1 MPSHGF
7 YVRHVKG
14 IQFDN
19 IEIRAGKEDLRPVFV
34 LDDVQDADFFRIKT
48 PQTAGVPVFALHKVS
63 DLAVHMCGGV
73 ADTQLKTAGNKTL

>member
-19 IEIRAGKEDLRPVFV
+19 VEIRTEKDDLHPAFV
-34 LDDVQDADFFRIKT
+34 RDGVQDADFFRIKV
-48 PQTAGVPVFALHKVS
+48 PHAAGVPTFALHNVS
-63 DLAVHMCGGV
+63 DFAVHMCPGV
-73 ADTQLKTAGNKTL
+73 ADAELKTVSSKTL